1 MKLSFLNPMGEKRY
15 KKLKQMKLKQDWNLG
30 STIKIKVILKYNK
43 NKWYVKEDKRPKA
56 SQQIRV

>member
-1 MKLSFLNPMGEKRY
+1 MGEKRY